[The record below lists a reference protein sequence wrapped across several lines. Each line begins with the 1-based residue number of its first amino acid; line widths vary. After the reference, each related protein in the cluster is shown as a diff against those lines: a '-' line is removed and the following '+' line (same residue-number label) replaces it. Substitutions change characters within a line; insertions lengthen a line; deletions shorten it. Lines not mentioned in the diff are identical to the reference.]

1 MAQNTRRGTPRETVD
16 HTEVMMEL
24 ASHVTDLSQRFKEL
38 EAIQSEIPA
47 DIQEQLANYQQQLNA
62 LDEQMSALKRS
73 TAGTKD
79 YEIAMENAVAAMN
92 AMAGIATE
100 LPAAIQK
107 QHEGLQGQYEALKKS
122 VAGIVQPLV
131 SLSTILRTVLELV
144 EGPLSLSND
153 AVERLS
159 VSVEK
164 RLSPSIQRQLNETMD
179 RSFRRYEQSFKKMVG
194 DGVAGLAGERERLEA
209 ATASTA
215 SEIDRWDARLDDH
228 TGLIGRVVLLAA
240 VMAVGVIVVAGGL
253 WMVGSMLG
261 ITVAVPE
268 MWERAFSAATWWSAL
283 GWALGALTLTA
294 ATIGAVAWV
303 AFSVAKRLKSLP
315 KGAAAS
321 YP

>member
-47 DIQEQLANYQQQLNA
+47 GIQEQLANYQQQLNA

-73 TAGTKD
+73 TAGTRD

-100 LPAAIQK
+100 LPVAIQK

-164 RLSPSIQRQLNETMD
+164 RLRALPD
-179 RSFRRYEQSFKKMVG
+179 REC
-194 DGVAGLAGERERLEA
+194 VAGVKPPR
-209 ATASTA
+209 
-215 SEIDRWDARLDDH
+215 
-228 TGLIGRVVLLAA
+228 
-240 VMAVGVIVVAGGL
+240 
-253 WMVGSMLG
+253 
-261 ITVAVPE
+261 
-268 MWERAFSAATWWSAL
+268 
-283 GWALGALTLTA
+283 
-294 ATIGAVAWV
+294 
-303 AFSVAKRLKSLP
+303 
-315 KGAAAS
+315 
-321 YP
+321 

>member
-1 MAQNTRRGTPRETVD
+1 
-16 HTEVMMEL
+16 MEL
-24 ASHVTDLSQRFKEL
+24 ASHVTDLSRRFQEL
-38 EAIQSEIPA
+38 EAIQSVIPA
-47 DIQEQLANYQQQLNA
+47 DVQEQLAKYQQQLNA
-62 LDEQMSALKRS
+62 LDVQMSALKRS
-73 TAGTKD
+73 TVGTKD
-79 YEIAMENAVAAMN
+79 YEIAMENAVTAMN

-100 LPAAIQK
+100 LPVAIQN

-131 SLSTILRTVLELV
+131 SLSTILKTVLELV
-144 EGPLSLSND
+144 EGPLSLGND
-153 AVERLS
+153 AVARLN

-164 RLSPSIQRQLNETMD
+164 RLSPSIQRKLNETMD
-179 RSFRRYEQSFKKMVG
+179 LSFRRYEQSFNKMVG

-253 WMVGSMLG
+253 WAVGAMFG

-268 MWERAFSAATWWSAL
+268 MWDRAFSAATWWGGL
-283 GWALGALTLTA
+283 GLALGALTLTA
-294 ATIGAVAWV
+294 ATLGAIAWV
-303 AFSVAKRLKSLP
+303 VFSVAKRLSLW
-315 KGAAAS
+315 GAD
-321 YP
+321 